1 MSTEKIVVGLD
12 IGTTKVCAIVGK
24 KNEYGKI
31 NILGFGKAESD
42 GVSRGVVVNIDKT
55 VEAIRKA
62 VSEAEKQSGV
72 DINVVYVGIAG
83 EHIRSMQHKGIITL
97 SDPDQEI
104 APKDVKRLHDDMFRI
119 ATPPGMEILHV
130 LPQEYTVDN
139 QLGIKDPVGMSGVR
153 LEGNFHVVTGQTTA
167 ANNIYKCVR
176 KAGFEARELVL
187 EPLASSAAVL
197 TDEEREAGVCLVD
210 IGGGTTDLA
219 IFEDNIIRHTAVI
232 PFGGNIVT
240 EDIKQGCGVMR
251 RQAEQLK
258 LRFGSALATEIKE
271 DEIITITG
279 LQGRPPKEIRR
290 QTLAKIIQSRMEEI
304 IEFVAAEIKHSG
316 YEKKLVGGIVV
327 TGGGAMLAHTKQLL
341 EYVTGI
347 DTRLGLPGEHLAS
360 GLVDEINSPMYAT
373 GAGLVVHGLDA
384 SEYKGSD
391 GIGKP
396 VSMPKLN
403 IGRKS
408 VKEEEVVAEA
418 EAPEM
423 DSPEQRPQTSILGR
437 VKNWFESTM
446 TNNGDFIE

>member
-24 KNEYGKI
+24 KNEFGKI

-62 VSEAEKQSGV
+62 VAEAEKQSGV

-97 SDPDQEI
+97 SNPDMEI
-104 APKDVKRLHDDMFRI
+104 SAMDVKRLHDDMFKI

-139 QLGIKDPVGMSGVR
+139 QVGIKDPVGMSGVR

-176 KAGFEARELVL
+176 KAGLEARELIL

-240 EDIKQGCGVMR
+240 EDIKQGCSVMR
-251 RQAEQLK
+251 RQAELLK
-258 LRFGSALATEIKE
+258 LRFGSALATEMKD

-290 QTLAKIIQSRMEEI
+290 RTLSNIIQSRMEEI
-304 IEFVAAEIKHSG
+304 VEFVAAEIKHSG

-327 TGGGAMLAHTKQLL
+327 TGGGSMLAHTKQLI
-341 EYVTGI
+341 EFVTGI
-347 DTRLGLPGEHLAS
+347 DTRIGMPGEHLAS
-360 GLVDEINSPMYAT
+360 GLVDEVNSPMYAT
-373 GAGLVVHGLDA
+373 STGLVIEGLHSGEVPA
-384 SEYKGSD
+384 REHEHRQPAVEERPSAKKEKTPPTTPPRTPSER
-391 GIGKP
+391 P
-396 VSMPKLN
+396 NVSF
-403 IGRKS
+403 I
-408 VKEEEVVAEA
+408 
-418 EAPEM
+418 
-423 DSPEQRPQTSILGR
+423 GR
-437 VKNWFESTM
+437 VKDWFENTM
-446 TNNGDFIE
+446 TNTGDFIE

>member
-24 KNEYGKI
+24 KNEFCKI

-62 VSEAEKQSGV
+62 VAEAEKQSGV

-97 SDPDQEI
+97 SNPDMEI
-104 APKDVKRLHDDMFRI
+104 SAMDVKRLHDDMFKI

-139 QLGIKDPVGMSGVR
+139 QVGIKDPVGMSGVR

-176 KAGFEARELVL
+176 KAGLEARELIL

-240 EDIKQGCGVMR
+240 EDIKQGCSVMR
-251 RQAEQLK
+251 RQAELLK
-258 LRFGSALATEIKE
+258 LRFGSALATEMKD

-290 QTLAKIIQSRMEEI
+290 RTLSNIIQSRMEEI
-304 IEFVAAEIKHSG
+304 VEFVAAEIKHSG

-327 TGGGAMLAHTKQLL
+327 TGGGSMLAHTKQLI
-341 EYVTGI
+341 EFVTGI
-347 DTRLGLPGEHLAS
+347 DTRIGMPGEHLAS
-360 GLVDEINSPMYAT
+360 GLVDEVNSPMYAT
-373 GAGLVVHGLDA
+373 STGLVIEGLH
-384 SEYKGSD
+384 SG
-391 GIGKP
+391 
-396 VSMPKLN
+396 
-403 IGRKS
+403 
-408 VKEEEVVAEA
+408 EVPAREHEHRQPAVDE
-418 EAPEM
+418 
-423 DSPEQRPQTSILGR
+423 RPSA
-437 VKNWFESTM
+437 KK
-446 TNNGDFIE
+446 

>member
-24 KNEYGKI
+24 KNEFGKI

-62 VSEAEKQSGV
+62 VAEAEKQSGV
-72 DINVVYVGIAG
+72 DVNVVYVGIAG

-97 SDPDQEI
+97 SNPDMEI
-104 APKDVKRLHDDMFRI
+104 SALDVKRLHDDMFKI

-139 QLGIKDPVGMSGVR
+139 QVGIKDPVGMSGVR
-153 LEGNFHVVTGQTTA
+153 LEGNFHVVIGQTTA

-176 KAGFEARELVL
+176 KAGLEARELVL
-187 EPLASSAAVL
+187 EPIASSAAVL

-240 EDIKQGCGVMR
+240 EDIKQGCSVMR
-251 RQAEQLK
+251 RQAELLK
-258 LRFGSALATEIKE
+258 LRFGSALATEIKD

-290 QTLAKIIQSRMEEI
+290 RTLSNIIQSRMEEI

-327 TGGGAMLAHTKQLL
+327 TGGGAMLAHAKQLI
-341 EYVTGI
+341 EFVTGI
-347 DTRLGLPGEHLAS
+347 DTRIGMPGEHLAS
-360 GLVDEINSPMYAT
+360 GLVDEVNSPMYAT
-373 GAGLVVHGLDA
+373 SAGLVIQGLNA
-384 SEYKGSD
+384 EEVPHHVAAERNPAVEPRPKQHQQSQPEPKG
-391 GIGKP
+391 K
-396 VSMPKLN
+396 
-403 IGRKS
+403 
-408 VKEEEVVAEA
+408 VKEARKESE
-418 EAPEM
+418 
-423 DSPEQRPQTSILGR
+423 RPTTSFIGR
-437 VKNWFESTM
+437 VKDWFESSMSNT
-446 TNNGDFIE
+446 GDFIE

>member
-62 VSEAEKQSGV
+62 VAEAEMQSGV
-72 DINVVYVGIAG
+72 EINLVNVGIAG

-97 SDPDQEI
+97 SDPDMEMT
-104 APKDVKRLHDDMFRI
+104 AYDVKRLHDDMFRI

-130 LPQEYTVDN
+130 LPQEYTVDS
-139 QLGIKDPVGMSGVR
+139 QVGIKDPVGMSGVR
-153 LEGNFHVVTGQTTA
+153 LEGNFHIVTGQTTA

-176 KAGFEARELVL
+176 KAGLEAADLIL
-187 EPLASSAAVL
+187 EPLASSDSVL
-197 TDEEREAGVCLVD
+197 THEEMEAGVCLLD

-219 IFEDNIIRHTAVI
+219 IFEDNIIRHTAVV

-240 EDIKQGCGVMR
+240 EDIKQGCSVMR
-251 RQAEQLK
+251 RQAELLK

-290 QTLAKIIQSRMEEI
+290 RTLSNIIQSRMEEI

-327 TGGGAMLAHTKQLL
+327 TGGGSMLAHTKQLI

-347 DTRLGLPGEHLAS
+347 DTRMGFPGEHLAS
-360 GLVDEINSPMYAT
+360 GLVDEVNSPMYAT
-373 GAGLVVHGLDA
+373 GAGLVIRGLNAPEYQGDEEVA
-384 SEYKGSD
+384 SNPRRSKEKLAAADRDRSG
-391 GIGKP
+391 GRKPKP
-396 VSMPKLN
+396 VADKPTVSFIN
-403 IGRKS
+403 
-408 VKEEEVVAEA
+408 
-418 EAPEM
+418 
-423 DSPEQRPQTSILGR
+423 R
-437 VKNWFESTM
+437 VKDWFENTM
-446 TNNGDFIE
+446 SNTGDFIE

>member
-62 VSEAEKQSGV
+62 VAEAEMQSGV
-72 DINVVYVGIAG
+72 EINVVNVGIAG

-97 SDPDQEI
+97 SDSDMEMTTS
-104 APKDVKRLHDDMFRI
+104 DVKRLHDDMFRI

-130 LPQEYTVDN
+130 LPQEYTVDS
-139 QLGIKDPVGMSGVR
+139 QVGIKDPVGMSGVR
-153 LEGNFHVVTGQTTA
+153 LEGNFHIVTGQTTA

-176 KAGFEARELVL
+176 KAGLEAAELIL
-187 EPLASSAAVL
+187 EPLASSASVL
-197 TDEEREAGVCLVD
+197 THEEMEAGVCLLD

-219 IFEDNIIRHTAVI
+219 IFEDNIIRHTAVV

-240 EDIKQGCGVMR
+240 EDIKQGCSVMR
-251 RQAEQLK
+251 RQAELLK

-290 QTLAKIIQSRMEEI
+290 RTLSNIIQSRMEEI
-304 IEFVAAEIKHSG
+304 VEFVAAEIKHSG

-327 TGGGAMLAHTKQLL
+327 TGGGSMLAHTKQLI

-347 DTRLGLPGEHLAS
+347 DTRMGFPGEHLAS
-360 GLVDEINSPMYAT
+360 GLVDEVNSPMYAT
-373 GAGLVVHGLDA
+373 GAGLVIQGLNANEYQTDEEPIRNPRRSKESLA
-384 SEYKGSD
+384 STDRDRSRGQKQKTAE
-391 GIGKP
+391 KP
-396 VSMPKLN
+396 TVSFIN
-403 IGRKS
+403 
-408 VKEEEVVAEA
+408 
-418 EAPEM
+418 
-423 DSPEQRPQTSILGR
+423 R
-437 VKNWFESTM
+437 VKDWFENTM
-446 TNNGDFIE
+446 SNTGDFIE